1 MSLADKIKDYL
12 LENPDATR
20 SQVAKAV
27 GTTANFVN
35 KTKCQLRKK
44 GVLLSIP
51 AGHKKGTRAPH
62 VGLQKE
68 CEAVGIPVE
77 SVGNYW
83 YKGKHYSIHA
93 KNNVTFFDL
102 QDQIIGEMKTHSP
115 KYPKIKY
122 QKDKDG
128 YLLVVDPADVHL
140 GKLCSAFETGEEYN
154 IEIAEKRIMQ
164 GVEGILNKVQG
175 FKITQILF
183 ISGND
188 KLHIDTP
195 KNTTTSGTHQD
206 THLMWYDAYRI
217 AVAIERKVL
226 EKLLAVAPV
235 VYQYDPSNHDYQT
248 GFFMAQ
254 TIAAWFS
261 KCEGITFNVSTA
273 HRKYF
278 RFGSNLIATTHGDGA
293 KEQDLAL
300 LMAHEA
306 GKDWSDCHHRYVY
319 THHIHHK
326 KSKDYMS
333 VCVESLRSPSGTDSW
348 HHRNGYQHAPKAIEG
363 FLHHPAHGQIA
374 RITHLF

>member
-1 MSLADKIKDYL
+1 MSV
-12 LENPDATR
+12 ATR
-20 SQVAKAV
+20 IKEYILNNPEATSTQAAKAI
-27 GTTANFVN
+27 GTTNSFVR
-35 KTKCQLRKK
+35 KCKCEMRK
-44 GVLLSIP
+44 GGELPPVP
-51 AGHKKGTRAPH
+51 PDYKKGTRVSH
-62 VGLQKE
+62 VGLRKE
-68 CEAVGIPVE
+68 CESVGIPME

-102 QDQIIGEMKTHSP
+102 QDQIIGEMKKHSP

-122 QKDKDG
+122 QKDNDG

-140 GKLCSAFETGEEYN
+140 GKLCSAFETGETYN
-154 IEIAEKRIMQ
+154 IDIAEKRIME
-164 GVEGILNKVQG
+164 GVEGILNKVQCYNV
-175 FKITQILF
+175 TQILF

-188 KLHIDTP
+188 KLHVDTP
-195 KNTTTSGTHQD
+195 KNTTTSGTAQD
-206 THLMWYDAYRI
+206 SHLMWYDAYRI
-217 AVAIERKVL
+217 AVAIELKVL
-226 EKLLAVAPV
+226 EKLIAVAPV
-235 VYQYDPSNHDYQT
+235 HYQYDPSNHDYQT

-261 KCEGITFNVSTA
+261 KCEGITFDVSIA

-278 RFGSNLIATTHGDGA
+278 KFGQNLIASTHGDGA

-306 GKDWSDCHHRYVY
+306 GRDWSDCPHRYVY

-363 FLHHPAHGQIA
+363 FLHHPDHGQIA
-374 RITHLF
+374 RFTHLF